1 MCVSFIVS
9 WYHGSITRV
18 DAECTLRPL
27 REGSFLVRNCES
39 SRNDFSLSLKY
50 VSIIVNKY
58 LIV

>member
-1 MCVSFIVS
+1 MNPQTNSLYS

-39 SRNDFSLSLKY
+39 SRNDFSLSLK
-50 VSIIVNKY
+50 
-58 LIV
+58 